1 MIAGAHFRSDVY
13 AGLLLGAAM
22 ITVFYQNPQFT
33 GALADASVDL
43 RRSLVHQRR
52 PLFDGKR
59 MAGVAPHL
67 SIRSYR

>member
-22 ITVFYQNPQFT
+22 ITVFYQNPPFT

-43 RRSLVHQRR
+43 RRSLVH
-52 PLFDGKR
+52 
-59 MAGVAPHL
+59 
-67 SIRSYR
+67 

>member
-1 MIAGAHFRSDVY
+1 MIGGAHFRSDVY

-43 RRSLVHQRR
+43 RWGAARIIET
-52 PLFDGKR
+52 PG
-59 MAGVAPHL
+59 
-67 SIRSYR
+67 

>member
-22 ITVFYQNPQFT
+22 ITVYPQFT

-43 RRSLVHQRR
+43 RRSLVH
-52 PLFDGKR
+52 
-59 MAGVAPHL
+59 
-67 SIRSYR
+67 